1 MLKLKIYFL
10 HNFFPWILS
19 SYINNKISFF
29 FQLLISN
36 KNCKLRI
43 KNYTLKINSI
53 ISNHKILLSLLK
65 ILRFSM
71 LFEINKNGLMNIT
84 FDNISFFQINLDK
97 LSITDQKLILLL
109 DDAITYGLT
118 VIPQENK
125 LSYFLD
131 NRCIFVN
138 TQSSP
143 PSPNLDNEI
152 TIETYNKVKFFLKYY
167 NYTIIETFYNNVHEI
182 STLTDFQNKIVFDIG
197 ASIGETALYFSNK
210 GAEVYA
216 VEIDDRNITI
226 LSEHMKINPH
236 LSKTIHPIHAALCY
250 DGEIEYYSDS
260 EHMMDSTLFGS
271 RFEGYFNKPN
281 RKKIKSFSI
290 DGLMKLNHLKI
301 IDFLKIDCKG
311 CEFTLTKTDLENVQN
326 LKIEYM
332 PLDPSHD
339 ILNLIKLIKNS
350 NFQLRLFTH
359 AVDTRKSFKTG
370 GNILATKTYFP
381 TSQKNKA

>member
-182 STLTDFQNKIVFDIG
+182 
-197 ASIGETALYFSNK
+197 
-210 GAEVYA
+210 
-216 VEIDDRNITI
+216 
-226 LSEHMKINPH
+226 
-236 LSKTIHPIHAALCY
+236 
-250 DGEIEYYSDS
+250 
-260 EHMMDSTLFGS
+260 
-271 RFEGYFNKPN
+271 
-281 RKKIKSFSI
+281 
-290 DGLMKLNHLKI
+290 
-301 IDFLKIDCKG
+301 
-311 CEFTLTKTDLENVQN
+311 
-326 LKIEYM
+326 
-332 PLDPSHD
+332 
-339 ILNLIKLIKNS
+339 
-350 NFQLRLFTH
+350 
-359 AVDTRKSFKTG
+359 
-370 GNILATKTYFP
+370 
-381 TSQKNKA
+381 